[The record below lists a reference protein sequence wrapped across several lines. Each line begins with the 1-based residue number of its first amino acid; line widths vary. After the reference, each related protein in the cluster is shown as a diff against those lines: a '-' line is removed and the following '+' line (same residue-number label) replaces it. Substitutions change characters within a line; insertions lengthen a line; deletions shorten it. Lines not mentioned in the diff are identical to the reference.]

1 MNVEKIMMQII
12 DCQQGTDEWFEAKL
26 GVVST
31 SNFSKVLN
39 KGEGRKLYMRKL
51 AAERLTGITQV
62 PYSNDNM
69 RAGQD
74 LEPSARGYYELL
86 HDCTVEEVGFIK
98 RDEWTGTSPDGLVGA
113 DGLIEIK
120 CVIPSTHIENILRA
134 KMPTCYNPQ
143 VQGQLWVTGRK
154 WCDWI
159 SYCPDMA
166 HRPYYSVK
174 VLRDKEYIK
183 ELAIKVIMFVE
194 DLKRMIE
201 KLTVSEF

>member
-1 MNVEKIMMQII
+1 MQII
-12 DCQQGTDEWFEAKL
+12 DCQQGTDEWFQAKL

-62 PYSNDNM
+62 SYSNDNM
-69 RAGQD
+69 AAGQD
-74 LEPSARGYYELL
+74 LEPSAREYYELL
-86 HDCTVEEVGFIK
+86 HDCTVKEVGFIK
-98 RDEWTGTSPDGLVGA
+98 RDEWTGTSPDGLIGE

-120 CVIPSTHIENILRA
+120 CVIPSTHIATILKG
-134 KMPTCYNPQ
+134 KMQTCYNPQ

-159 SYCPDMA
+159 SYCPDITK
-166 HRPYYSVK
+166 RPYYSVR
-174 VLRDKEYIK
+174 VLQDEEYIK
-183 ELAIKVIMFVE
+183 ELAVKVTMFVE

>member
-1 MNVEKIMMQII
+1 MEII

-62 PYSNDNM
+62 SYSNDNM

-74 LEPSARGYYELL
+74 LEPSAREYYELL

-134 KMPTCYNPQ
+134 KMPTCYTSQ
-143 VQGQLWVTGRK
+143 VQGQLWVTERK
-154 WCDWI
+154 WCDWF

-166 HRPYYSVK
+166 KRPYYSVRIG
-174 VLRDKEYIK
+174 RDEEYIK
-183 ELAIKVIMFVE
+183 ELAIKVIIFVE